1 MTEVHPMDE
10 AVTYSA
16 DEKDDGIER
25 SSPTEGS
32 NRSPSLPSST
42 PNRESKI
49 LAIATQGSGGSDEA
63 RMARLLERTKARFYP
78 FDRSAK
84 KRCFR
89 EILGSIK
96 NDRPDLV
103 VMEGTGTAGGVAI
116 MLGKLLYGVPYVVSS
131 GDAVGPFLASFHPLF
146 KSVFNL
152 YERLLCRHAAGFI
165 GWTPYLVGRAL
176 TFGTPRAMTAPG
188 FSLSRRAAEEQG
200 LSRRKIRDRLG
211 IAQDSIVV
219 GVAGSLRWNKRYGYC
234 YGSELVKALVRVDRP
249 DLVVLIIGSGDGR
262 IKLEEIA
269 GSALGSRCI
278 LTGQVPWNEVG
289 DYLAAIDVGSLPQ
302 SVDQVGSFRYTTK
315 IAEYVAAGMPIIVN
329 QIPLAYDLDTGWM
342 WRMPGESPWDERFL
356 AALAEFLRKL
366 TRDEIDRRRALVP
379 ADLPEF
385 DAERQ
390 IERVTAFIQDLI
402 ENQNA

>member
-1 MTEVHPMDE
+1 MKTTNPELS
-10 AVTYSA
+10 TFSKSA
-16 DEKDDGIER
+16 APQTRDPSVLAFSTRGTGGHEEKR
-25 SSPTEGS
+25 
-32 NRSPSLPSST
+32 L
-42 PNRESKI
+42 
-49 LAIATQGSGGSDEA
+49 L
-63 RMARLLERTKARFYP
+63 RLLERFSPRLYP
-78 FDRSAK
+78 FLPTAK

-89 EILGSIK
+89 EILGLIK

-103 VMEGTGTAGGVAI
+103 VMEGTGTAGGFAI

-131 GDAVGPFLASFHPLF
+131 GDAVGPFLASFHPIF
-146 KSVFNL
+146 KPIFNL
-152 YERLLCRHAAGFI
+152 YERLLCRYAAGFI

-188 FSLSRRAAEEQG
+188 FSLSRRDPGEQAEA
-200 LSRRKIRDRLG
+200 RRKIRERLG
-211 IAQDSIVV
+211 IAPEAIVV

-234 YGSELVKALVRVDRP
+234 YGSELVRALVRVDRP
-249 DLVVLIIGSGDGR
+249 DLVVLIVGSGDGQAR
-262 IKLEEIA
+262 IEEIA
-269 GSALGSRCI
+269 GGALGSRCI

-302 SVDQVGSFRYTTK
+302 SVDQVGSFRFTTK

-342 WRMPGESPWDERFL
+342 WRMPGESPWDELFIN
-356 AALAEFLRKL
+356 ALAELFSGL

-390 IERVTAFIQDLI
+390 IERATAFIQDLI
-402 ENQNA
+402 KSQKL